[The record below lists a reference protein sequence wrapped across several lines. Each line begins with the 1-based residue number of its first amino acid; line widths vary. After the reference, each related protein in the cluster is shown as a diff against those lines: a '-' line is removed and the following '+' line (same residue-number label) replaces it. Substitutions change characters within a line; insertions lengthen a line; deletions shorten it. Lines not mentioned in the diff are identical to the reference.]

1 MKSLYANQT
10 RDSGLA
16 PLPAFVKEDTQPIAE
31 IPIQKIAQ
39 MPIQKMDI
47 QIRKMERPIQK
58 MEIWLIIIPLQ
69 RLFPSPYLFVFLKA
83 SNIKRYYSHYDFVRF
98 LLSDRI
104 YLWALALDRAHLYR
118 CPYRPGGPSACV
130 VLYWPIIIILYMIII
145 YWLIIII
152 LYSHHSIWS
161 SYIGQA

>member
-10 RDSGLA
+10 RDSGIAL
-16 PLPAFVKEDTQPIAE
+16 LPAFVKEDTQPIAE

-47 QIRKMERPIQK
+47 QIQKMERPIQK

-83 SNIKRYYSHYDFVRF
+83 SNIKKDIIPIMTLWDFYYLTEF
-98 LLSDRI
+98 I
-104 YLWALALDRAHLYR
+104 YER
-118 CPYRPGGPSACV
+118 
-130 VLYWPIIIILYMIII
+130 
-145 YWLIIII
+145 
-152 LYSHHSIWS
+152 
-161 SYIGQA
+161 